1 MPAGGNPF
9 APNHNRNH
17 MVQLERQDGCTT
29 TYGTPDDSCPIRA
42 PLEVSRP
49 VLLAWVKESDTPTRD
64 RVARGSLSSFE
75 AITHPTREPK
85 VLLFVRTTSRF
96 RDDMV
101 DFQQAKD
108 ILLSTVAIS
117 TPIPRLSTHTGA
129 DGA

>member
-1 MPAGGNPF
+1 MPAGGNPL

-17 MVQLERQDGCTT
+17 MVQLERQDSCTT
-29 TYGTPDDSCPIRA
+29 TYGPPDDSCPIRA

-49 VLLAWVKESDTPTRD
+49 VLQAWVKESDAPTRD
-64 RVARGSLSSFE
+64 RIACGSLNSFE

-85 VLLFVRTTSRF
+85 VLLFVRTTARF

-108 ILLSTVAIS
+108 ILLSTLAIS
-117 TPIPRLSTHTGA
+117 TPVPRLSTHTGA